1 MKRGFMIN
9 YGKLGEGVYRIME
22 AGNMVNGAAL
32 NLSVDERNGK
42 LLGLLSDMRA
52 VGKFEVGDVVE
63 ASNIGANTG
72 LFVAGERFFVAAVG
86 EVLGKFTGD
95 PSRTIEVWSFDA
107 DGLLKRTITD
117 PRFIRLVEAGK
128 PVRKAAVKAV

>member
-1 MKRGFMIN
+1 MKREFMIN

-42 LLGLLSDMRA
+42 LVSLLSDMRA
-52 VGKFEVGDVVE
+52 AVKFEVGDVVE
-63 ASNIGANTG
+63 ASNVGANTG
-72 LFVAGERFFVAAVG
+72 MFVAGERFFVAAVG
-86 EVLGKFTGD
+86 EVIGKFAGD
-95 PSRTIEVWSFDA
+95 PSRTVELWSFDA

-117 PRFIRLVEAGK
+117 PRFIRLVESGK

>member
-9 YGKLGEGVYRIME
+9 YGKLDEGVFME
-22 AGNMVNGAAL
+22 AGNMVNDAAL
-32 NLSVDERNGK
+32 NLSIDERNGK
-42 LLGLLSDMRA
+42 LLGLLSDMRV

-72 LFVAGERFFVAAVG
+72 MFVAGERFFVAAVG
-86 EVLGKFTGD
+86 EVIGKFAGD
-95 PSRTIEVWSFDA
+95 PSRTIELWSFDA

-117 PRFIRLVEAGK
+117 PRFIRLVESAK

>member
-9 YGKLGEGVYRIME
+9 YGKLGKGVFME
-22 AGNMVNGAAL
+22 TENTMNDAAL
-32 NLSVDERNGK
+32 NLSIDERNGK
-42 LLGLLSDMRA
+42 LASLLSDMRA
-52 VGKFEVGDVVE
+52 AVKFEVGDVVE

-95 PSRTIEVWSFDA
+95 PSRTVELWSFDA

-117 PRFIRLVEAGK
+117 PRFIRLVEAAK
-128 PVRKAAVKAV
+128 PSRKAVVKPA